1 MNTSLDDRGSHQ
13 RAAAT
18 TVSAAQARIHA
29 AAMRLFSEMDLT
41 RVSVSDL
48 AAAAGVAR
56 GTVYNNLGG
65 TEGLFSR
72 VAAQLVQEMTV
83 RVTLSFDGVD
93 DLAQRMAYG
102 IRLYLRRAHEE
113 PQWGRFLNRFGYSDA
128 TLQTLWTTDPV
139 RNLAAGIA
147 SGRYAIPSA
156 QMPSAVVMLAGTV
169 FAAMLPIL
177 DGHRTWRDVSAEVA
191 ELLLVA
197 LGIARTEARELAS
210 REPPPLLPVSTRSPA
225 RARTAP

>member
-1 MNTSLDDRGSHQ
+1 MNIHDEGDVSRQ
-13 RAAAT
+13 RVADAPI
-18 TVSAAQARIHA
+18 SAAQARIHA

-65 TEGLFSR
+65 TEGLFPQ

-113 PQWGRFLNRFGYSDA
+113 PQWGRFLNRFGYSNA

-139 RNLAAGIA
+139 RNLAAGIE
-147 SGRYAIPSA
+147 SGRYAITPA
-156 QMPSAVVMLAGTV
+156 QMSSAVVMLAGTV

-197 LGIARTEARELAS
+197 LGIARAEARELAG
-210 REPPPLLPVSTRSPA
+210 REPPPLPPMPTRPTP
-225 RARTAP
+225 RARSKA